1 MLSVPRSTLLPS
13 TRDRPRLLDRVV
25 NSVPAMIS
33 GHPYETEALD
43 EQRSEQGRWLNL
55 LRGHWRIGMELS
67 TPIPFGGQTP
77 SVETERAF
85 RAAAEPLI
93 TQHIE
98 WLRSAEID
106 RRNQL
111 LETAAPPD
119 ALDDHQMQVVY
130 GALRSAMIEKSAD
143 VEFDETAIRELRVL
157 LEAAEHYQ
165 PTFDGE
171 G

>member
-1 MLSVPRSTLLPS
+1 MV
-13 TRDRPRLLDRVV
+13 
-25 NSVPAMIS
+25 
-33 GHPYETEALD
+33 ETAPGAL
-43 EQRSEQGRWLNL
+43 
-55 LRGHWRIGMELS
+55 RIGMVLS

-130 GALRSAMIEKSAD
+130 GGSVGHDRKSAD
-143 VEFDETAIRELRVL
+143 VEFDETAIKELRVL

>member
-1 MLSVPRSTLLPS
+1 M
-13 TRDRPRLLDRVV
+13 
-25 NSVPAMIS
+25 
-33 GHPYETEALD
+33 
-43 EQRSEQGRWLNL
+43 
-55 LRGHWRIGMELS
+55 S

-85 RAAAEPLI
+85 RAAAEPLV

-111 LETAAPPD
+111 LETAVPPRD
-119 ALDDHQMQVVY
+119 ALDYHRMQVVY
-130 GALRSAMIEKSAD
+130 GALRSAMIEKSTD
-143 VEFDETAIRELRVL
+143 VEFDETAIKELTVL